1 MSKQSKRDPEVTST
15 QFDTLHMSQVKVN
28 KGEIT
33 NEQQRMILVFASFP
47 EWFVKKVYE
56 LNVKDPVLRP

>member
-1 MSKQSKRDPEVTST
+1 
-15 QFDTLHMSQVKVN
+15 MSQVKVN